1 MSKGVIE
8 FKALLG
14 YLKGIASSF
23 HLSGHEQ
30 YLSNNVAQNDL
41 AHGVL

>member
-14 YLKGIASSF
+14 YPKRGIASSF
-23 HLSGHEQ
+23 HLSGHEE
-30 YLSNNVAQNDL
+30 
-41 AHGVL
+41 